1 MQYERL
7 FQPLTIRGM
16 TLKNRIV
23 MPAMHLMYN
32 MDGCANERFD
42 DFYYRRAEGGAALIF
57 VGGCR
62 FDEFGGSPG
71 MMSLET
77 DDFVPGYREFTD
89 GMHQRGALVG
99 VQLYHAGAY
108 AHSIGNDGRQAIA
121 PSDIHSRFTKED
133 AREATV
139 AELHTVIE
147 KCAAAA
153 KRAKDAGFDV
163 VELSASA
170 GYLVCQFLSEKTNRR
185 TDEYGGSRV
194 NRTRFP
200 RELLRAVRAAVGP
213 DYPICVRIA
222 GSDFVPG
229 SCTNEDAVAFA
240 RLLEENGAD
249 MINVTGGWHE
259 TVVPQLTGDV
269 PRAGFVYLAAAV
281 KDAVAIPVAA
291 SNRINDPAEAEKVLA
306 LEQADMVSLGRALLA
321 DPDFPKKA
329 AADDAGLIRRCI
341 ACTQGCLAR
350 TFFAQ
355 PAGCIIN
362 GYAGHECEHLMH
374 RTREPKNI
382 LVLGAGVAGCEFSI
396 QAALRGN
403 NVTIWEKSRMLGGQ
417 LRLAAAPHAKH
428 EFASL
433 IDYYRNMLARLSIP
447 VEYGHN
453 AGPEEI
459 LESCFDAVVIATG
472 AKPKK
477 LVLPASCRLPVVSA
491 ADVLSGSVIAG
502 RNVVVIGGG
511 SVGCETAD
519 FLAYDSALSPE
530 QAAFLL
536 TQRAETPEH
545 VLTLLDGARR
555 RVSIVDTAKIG
566 TGFEPGTAWPLL
578 KELDRLAV
586 GQYPLAEMTAFTD
599 NSLTVEYAVPKTK
612 EQKIREHETGEIAPE
627 KRETVTLPCDTIV
640 SAIGSVPDDALFEAL
655 RDDCPALYRLGD
667 AQRVGRIAD
676 AVEQAISLAESL

>member
-32 MDGCANERFD
+32 MDGYANDRFD
-42 DFYYRRAEGGAALIF
+42 EFYYRRAEGGAALVF

-62 FDEFGGSPG
+62 FDEVGGSPG

-77 DDFVPGYREFTD
+77 DEFVPGYREFTD
-89 GMHQRGALVG
+89 GMHARGALVG

-133 AREATV
+133 AREATS

-185 TDEYGGSRV
+185 TDEYGGSWE

-200 RELLRAVRAAVGP
+200 RELLTAVRAAVGP
-213 DYPICVRIA
+213 EYPLCVRIA
-222 GSDFVPG
+222 GNDFVPG

-240 RLLEENGAD
+240 KLLEENGAD
-249 MINVTGGWHE
+249 LLNVTGGWHE
-259 TVVPQLTGDV
+259 TVVPQLTGDL
-269 PRAGFVYLAAAV
+269 PRAGYAYLAAAV
-281 KDAVAIPVAA
+281 KDAVSIPVAA
-291 SNRINDPAEAEKVLA
+291 SNRINDPAEAEKLLA
-306 LEQADMVSLGRALLA
+306 LGEADLVSLGRALLA
-321 DPDFPKKA
+321 DPDFPQKA
-329 AADDAGLIRRCI
+329 AAGDAGLIRRCI

-355 PAGCIIN
+355 PAGCIVN
-362 GYAGHECEHLMH
+362 GYAGRECEHLSH
-374 RTREPKNI
+374 RTHEPKNI
-382 LVLGAGVAGCEFSI
+382 LVLGAGAAGCEFAV

-403 NVTIWEKSRMLGGQ
+403 NVTVWEKSRELGGQ
-417 LRLAAAPHAKH
+417 LRLAAAPHAKR
-428 EFASL
+428 EFATL

-447 VEYGHN
+447 VEFGRD
-453 AGPEEI
+453 ASPEEI
-459 LESCFDAVVIATG
+459 LESCFDAVVVATG
-472 AKPKK
+472 SKPKT
-477 LVLPASCRLPVVSA
+477 LRLPAGCTLPVVSA
-491 ADVLSGSVIAG
+491 ADILSGRVVAG
-502 RNVVVIGGG
+502 KNVVVIGGG

-530 QAAFLL
+530 QVYFLL
-536 TQRAETPEH
+536 AQRAETPEK
-545 VLTLLDGARR
+545 VLSLMDSPRR

-578 KELDRLAV
+578 KELDRLGV
-586 GQYPLAEMTAFTD
+586 GQYPLAEITGFTAD
-599 NSLTVEYAVPKTK
+599 SLTLTYTVPKTK
-612 EQKIREHETGEIAPE
+612 EQKVRERETGVTEPE
-627 KRETVTLPCDTIV
+627 KRETVTLPCDTV
-640 SAIGSVPDDALFEAL
+640 VAAIGSVPDDALYKAL
-655 RDDCPALYRLGD
+655 QGDCPVLYRLGD
-667 AQRVGRIAD
+667 AQGVGRISD
-676 AVEQAISLAESL
+676 AVEQAIALAEQL

>member
-32 MDGCANERFD
+32 MDGYANDRFD
-42 DFYYRRAEGGAALIF
+42 EFYYRRAEGGAALVF

-77 DDFVPGYREFTD
+77 DEFVPGYREFTD
-89 GMHQRGALVG
+89 GMHARGALVG

-139 AELHTVIE
+139 DELHAVIE

-153 KRAKDAGFDV
+153 GRAKDAGFDV

-185 TDEYGGSRV
+185 TDEYGGTWE

-200 RELLRAVRAAVGP
+200 RELLQAVRAAVGP

-240 RLLEENGAD
+240 KLLAENGAD
-249 MINVTGGWHE
+249 MLNVTGGWHE
-259 TVVPQLTGDV
+259 TVIPQLTGDL
-269 PRAGFVYLAAAV
+269 PRAGYVYLAAAV
-281 KDAVAIPVAA
+281 RDAVSIPVAA

-306 LEQADMVSLGRALLA
+306 LGEADMVSLGRALLA

-329 AADDAGLIRRCI
+329 AADDGALIRRCI

-355 PAGCIIN
+355 PAGCIVN
-362 GYAGHECEHLMH
+362 GYAGRECEHLSH
-374 RTREPKNI
+374 RTREPKNV
-382 LVLGAGVAGCEFSI
+382 LVLGAGAAGCEFAV

-403 NVTIWEKSRMLGGQ
+403 NVTIWEKSHELGGQ
-417 LRLAAAPHAKH
+417 LRLAAAPHAKR
-428 EFASL
+428 EFATL
-433 IDYYRNMLARLSIP
+433 IDYYRSMLARMSIQ
-447 VEYGHN
+447 VVYGRD
-453 AGPEEI
+453 AKVEEI
-459 LESCFDAVVIATG
+459 LESGYDAVVVATG
-472 AKPKK
+472 SAPKK
-477 LVLPASCRLPVVSA
+477 FTPPAGCRLPVCSA
-491 ADVLSGSVIAG
+491 ADILGGRVIAG
-502 RNVVVIGGG
+502 KNVVVLGGG

-519 FLAYDSALSPE
+519 YLAYDAALSPE

-536 TQRAETPEH
+536 TQRAETPEK
-545 VLTLLDGARR
+545 VLALLDNPRR
-555 RVSIVDTAKIG
+555 HVSIVDTAKIG
-566 TGFEPGTAWPLL
+566 SGFEPGTAWPLL
-578 KELDRLAV
+578 KELDRLGVRQFPEATI
-586 GQYPLAEMTAFTD
+586 TAFAD
-599 NSLTVEYAVPKTK
+599 ESLTLEYIVPKTR
-612 EQKIREHETGEIAPE
+612 EQKRQERESGEALPE
-627 KRETVTLPCDTIV
+627 KRETVTLPCDLLVT
-640 SAIGSVPDDALFEAL
+640 AIGSVPNNALYEAL
-655 RDDCPALYRLGD
+655 REDFPLVYQLGD
-667 AQRVGRIAD
+667 ARSVGRISD
-676 AVEQAISLAESL
+676 AVEQAIELAESL